1 MIFLLLL
8 LYEFVENIMRNTS
21 FTIIFLTLCTLQ
33 LQAQFKIFK
42 IFKKKPEDSTSYKVV
57 ANFELPTDTT
67 VYRIKAGD
75 RLKIRNLNS
84 ITSIFSENAGISVAG
99 GQPQGGANA
108 TFFEAMVDKNG
119 QIALPRVGRVK
130 IAGLTRLEAT
140 HEIEHRYEGSITNP
154 IFETEITNLRIK
166 VLGGVN
172 KQGVFVLENEKITLG
187 EALALAGGIDFAVAD
202 KNIKLIRPREGIQEE
217 INYNIRDLS
226 NPKISNI
233 LIGDGDYIFVPPSKG
248 SLRNIKNQRT
258 SAILQPIALTLN
270 ALAVLIGLYITTRP
284 KSP

>member
-1 MIFLLLL
+1 
-8 LYEFVENIMRNTS
+8 MRNTS
-21 FTIIFLTLCTLQ
+21 FIIIFIAFCTFQ
-33 LQAQFKIFK
+33 LQAQSGVFK

-75 RLKIRNLNS
+75 RLRIRNLNS
-84 ITSIFSENAGISVAG
+84 ITSIFSENAGISATG
-99 GQPQGGANA
+99 GQSQGGANA

-187 EALALAGGIDFAVAD
+187 EALALAGGIDFTVAD

-248 SLRNIKNQRT
+248 SLRNVKNQRT

-270 ALAVLIGLYITTRP
+270 ALAVLIGLYFTTR
-284 KSP
+284 K